1 MKLTIDSICL
11 ISSIINKMEITDD
24 FINDLV
30 EMGKNTKGKSEGS
43 IEKLQTQIGIK
54 VILKLT
60 SKLHLVKPELIE
72 FIATYNYIAREE
84 AKNIDIIEFVKEIM
98 KDKDFTS
105 FLKQKL
111 MPKQKK

>member
-60 SKLHLVKPELIE
+60 SKLHLVKDELIE
-72 FIATYNYIAREE
+72 FIANYKDIEREE
-84 AKNIDIIEFVKEIM
+84 AKKIDIIEFVKEIM